1 MRNPEGSGQA
11 ARVIPLLGMA
21 LALVSLPAAAQKREV
36 IELTKEVE
44 LLRQEVKDLRQTV
57 ERDNAV
63 MKSLVEQALD
73 AVNRMKSTVTEAEQS
88 MRQSQTDTNTRV
100 DSLATQVQSLRD
112 SMDELSARLATVSQQ
127 LAQTQSVL
135 ETVDSRLAGSSGA
148 PPATS
153 GGTTASP
160 VTGGGN
166 PPSASPAAPPP
177 PAPQSLYDN
186 ALRDLN
192 TGKYDLA
199 RQQFQDYL
207 QYYSRTALAGNAQF
221 HIGET
226 YYRQNDFKR
235 AIAEYDKVL
244 QDYPDSNKVA
254 ASLLKKGYAQLELNQ
269 RDAGVRTLSTLV
281 EKYPRSDESE
291 WARRRLKSL
300 GETPR

>member
-1 MRNPEGSGQA
+1 MRKSKGSRQA
-11 ARVIPLLGMA
+11 AGVVVFLLLAM
-21 LALVSLPAAAQKREV
+21 ALVSLPAAAQKREV

-44 LLRQEVKDLRQTV
+44 LLRQEVKELRQTV

-63 MKSLVEQALD
+63 TKSLVEQALD
-73 AVNRMKSTVTEAEQS
+73 AINRMKTTVTEAEQS
-88 MRQSQTDTNTRV
+88 MRQSQTDANTRV

-112 SMDELSARLATVSQQ
+112 AMDELSARLAMVSQQ
-127 LAQTQSVL
+127 LAQAQGVL
-135 ETVDSRLAGSSGA
+135 ETVDSRLAGSAGA
-148 PPATS
+148 PPVVS
-153 GGTTASP
+153 GGPA
-160 VTGGGN
+160 TGGGN
-166 PPSASPAAPPP
+166 PPPSTSASPPA

-207 QYYSRTALAGNAQF
+207 QYYGRTALAGNAQF

-244 QDYPDSNKVA
+244 RDHPDSNKVA

-269 RDAGVRTLSTLV
+269 RDEGIRTLRGLV
-281 EKYPRSDESE
+281 EKYPRSDEAE

-300 GETPR
+300 GETVSR

>member
-1 MRNPEGSGQA
+1 VRNPESAGHA
-11 ARVIPLLGMA
+11 ARVVSLLVIA
-21 LALVSLPAAAQKREV
+21 VALVSLPAAAQKREV

-63 MKSLVEQALD
+63 TKSLVEQALD
-73 AVNRMKSTVTEAEQS
+73 AVNRMKTTVTEAEQS

-112 SMDELSARLATVSQQ
+112 AMDELSARLAMVSQQ
-127 LAQTQSVL
+127 LAQTQGVL

-148 PPATS
+148 PPVA
-153 GGTTASP
+153 GP
-160 VTGGGN
+160 VSGGGN
-166 PPSASPAAPPP
+166 PPLTKPASPPP

-226 YYRQNDFKR
+226 YYRQSEFKR
-235 AIAEYDKVL
+235 AIAEYDKVS
-244 QDYPDSNKVA
+244 QNYPDSNKVA

-269 RDAGVRTLSTLV
+269 REEGIRTLRSLV

-300 GETPR
+300 GETVPR